1 MKKSREGHG
10 KVMEFDGACSME
22 TQLTAK
28 FLMNNTLLCDDLLAV
43 QQYCSTNLQ
52 FWISVQPYSSWR
64 NNRII

>member
-1 MKKSREGHG
+1 MPVMKKSREGHG

-43 QQYCSTNLQ
+43 Q
-52 FWISVQPYSSWR
+52 
-64 NNRII
+64 